1 MQVEPERQPKEERA
15 ATPPERPPLNGLTF
29 LAVIVLA
36 ITGNIVRDLFSAYPP
51 FYYETYLLPNFIGSF
66 VMGLVVGSEL
76 ASYAPISAV
85 GISVGFCGSVTTF
98 SEWMLAV
105 GAAPAGDVGVIMTIT
120 GLCTP
125 FIALLAGSD
134 LGRAGRRRWCP
145 SSTKDG
151 RFGFWMD
158 VVVLT
163 VGVVVALAAC
173 LAIAFAWSTE
183 RSPIVYAAL
192 IGIGG
197 ALLRYLLSWWLNFVW
212 LECSTFIPIGTFVC
226 NVIAFIFVSALFP
239 CHYSGS
245 QWCGNLIAGFGG
257 SLSTVSAWA
266 ADGFALYNQSH
277 SGNVKGVAYAYVLLT
292 LTVGLVICVPVVQ
305 STIHNWDG

>member
-226 NVIAFIFVSALFP
+226 NVIAPKHNNAKHTSHRTKIMASNSISAFDEPDDAESDLSSFRKLPEQKFCTPFTENVVRRGKEPLF
-239 CHYSGS
+239 
-245 QWCGNLIAGFGG
+245 G
-257 SLSTVSAWA
+257 SL
-266 ADGFALYNQSH
+266 H
-277 SGNVKGVAYAYVLLT
+277 
-292 LTVGLVICVPVVQ
+292 
-305 STIHNWDG
+305 